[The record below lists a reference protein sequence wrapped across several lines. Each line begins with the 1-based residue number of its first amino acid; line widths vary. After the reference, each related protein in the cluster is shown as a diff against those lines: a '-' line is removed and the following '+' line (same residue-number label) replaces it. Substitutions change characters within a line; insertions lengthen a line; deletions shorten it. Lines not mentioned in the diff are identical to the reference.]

1 MITVTLSHLILTLE
15 WNNLLVNCLKLTALA
30 ACVSCGVVASLAQA
44 NPLTLGA
51 SVIYS
56 QSPYKSGQD
65 RYYPVPVINYDGDSF
80 YLHSLQGGY
89 YLWKDKQDQLSL
101 TVLGSPQNF
110 DPDDADDRDMKA
122 LDKRHMTMMAG
133 VSYRHNA
140 EWGIVR
146 TTLAGDVLDN
156 SNGIIWDLTYL
167 YRFEFGDFSLTP
179 GIGALWNSANQ
190 NGYYYGISGSES
202 RRSGLNQYDPDDSWS
217 PYLELTGNWKLGQNW
232 NASLAGRYVRLGS
245 EIKDS
250 PMVDNNSQVL
260 LWSGISYTF

>member
-1 MITVTLSHLILTLE
+1 MNVFKVTLLAATLP
-15 WNNLLVNCLKLTALA
+15 LCLTAMQ
-30 ACVSCGVVASLAQA
+30 AQA

-65 RYYPVPVINYDGDSF
+65 RYYPIPVINYDGDSF
-80 YLHSLQGGY
+80 YLHSLQAGY

-110 DPDDADDRDMKA
+110 DTDDVDDRAMKQ
-122 LDKRHMTMMAG
+122 LDNRHMTMMAG
-133 VSYRHNA
+133 VAYRHQA
-140 EWGIVR
+140 DWGIVR

-156 SNGIIWDLTYL
+156 SNGWLWDLTYL
-167 YRFEFGDFSLTP
+167 YRFNFGAFSLTP
-179 GIGALWNSANQ
+179 GIGALWNSSNQ
-190 NGYYYGISGSES
+190 NDYYYGISSSES
-202 RRSGLNQYDPDDSWS
+202 QRSGLKHYDPDDSWS
-217 PYLELTGNWKLGQNW
+217 PYLELTGNWKINDNW
-232 NASLAGRYVRLGS
+232 NASVSGRYMRLSS